1 MKATLTEE
9 QKKFIHEMVMK
20 ASKGSAEEQ
29 EFVIALFGEQL
40 LLALYGEN
48 DMIRLFSK
56 ANNGRTE
63 AIYKK
68 KLNAKDVKVHTTW
81 IEGKPYQISIIKK

>member
-29 EFVIALFGEQL
+29 EFVIDLFGEQG
-40 LLALYGEN
+40 Y
-48 DMIRLFSK
+48 
-56 ANNGRTE
+56 NGKGQ
-63 AIYKK
+63 A
-68 KLNAKDVKVHTTW
+68 
-81 IEGKPYQISIIKK
+81 GIS